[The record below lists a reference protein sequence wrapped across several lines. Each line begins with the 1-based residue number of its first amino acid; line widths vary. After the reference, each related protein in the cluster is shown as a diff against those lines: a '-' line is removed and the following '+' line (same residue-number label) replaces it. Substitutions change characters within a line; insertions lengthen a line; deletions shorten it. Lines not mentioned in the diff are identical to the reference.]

1 MSFMPC
7 MFVLNEMK
15 RRKEESKRSRANRL
29 FAIRGA
35 YSVMHGSKP
44 VDCDGY
50 ILEGPARAQM
60 ATHEG
65 SLCNGVFSD
74 DFAHFEQ
81 NHDAYPVEAQAV
93 FKSIAELRT
102 ALGAFRGATENICIA
117 DEAVA
122 GVRLVLA
129 EEEAPKPDA
138 IVLSQDPLLT
148 SDALF
153 TAEEEEPPTATVVER
168 TGSVLA
174 ATAVEDTAAIL
185 ATASLNPPK
194 SDEDAL

>member
-1 MSFMPC
+1 

-15 RRKEESKRSRANRL
+15 RRKEQSKRCRADRL
-29 FAIRGA
+29 YASRGA

-168 TGSVLA
+168 TCSVLA

>member
-15 RRKEESKRSRANRL
+15 RRKEQSKRRRADKL
-29 FAIRGA
+29 YAIRGA
-35 YSVMHGSKP
+35 YSAMHGSKP

-50 ILEGPARAQM
+50 ILGESARAQM

-65 SLCNGVFSD
+65 SLCNGVFSE
-74 DFAHFEQ
+74 DFSHFEQ
-81 NHDAYPVEAQAV
+81 NHDAYPVEAQSV
-93 FKSIAELRT
+93 FKSIAELRIT
-102 ALGAFRGATENICIA
+102 LGAFRSATENICIA

-129 EEEAPKPDA
+129 EEDAPDA
-138 IVLSQDPLLT
+138 LSPQDPLT

-153 TAEEEEPPTATVVER
+153 NPVEEAPTAAVMER
-168 TGSVLA
+168 TRSVLT
-174 ATAVEDTAAIL
+174 ATAVEETAAIL

-194 SDEDAL
+194 SDEDTL

>member
-1 MSFMPC
+1 

-15 RRKEESKRSRANRL
+15 RRKEQSKRCRADRL
-29 FAIRGA
+29 YASRGA

-60 ATHEG
+60 ATPAEG
-65 SLCNGVFSD
+65 SLCNGVFSE
-74 DFAHFEQ
+74 DFSHFEQ
-81 NHDAYPVEAQAV
+81 NHDAYPVEAQSV
-93 FKSIAELRT
+93 FKSIAELRIT
-102 ALGAFRGATENICIA
+102 LGAFRNATENICIA

-129 EEEAPKPDA
+129 EEEAPDA
-138 IVLSQDPLLT
+138 LVLSPQDPLT

-153 TAEEEEPPTATVVER
+153 NPVEAPTAAVMER
-168 TGSVLA
+168 TSSVLA
-174 ATAVEDTAAIL
+174 ATAVEETAAIL

-194 SDEDAL
+194 SDEDTL

>member
-1 MSFMPC
+1 

-15 RRKEESKRSRANRL
+15 RRKEQSDRCRADKMS
-29 FAIRGA
+29 AVRGA
-35 YSVMHGSKP
+35 YAAMHGSKP

-50 ILEGPARAQM
+50 ILEGSARAQM

-74 DFAHFEQ
+74 DFAHFEK

-102 ALGAFRGATENICIA
+102 ALGAFRNATENICIA

-129 EEEAPKPDA
+129 EEEALKPDA
-138 IVLSQDPLLT
+138 IVLSQDPLT

-153 TAEEEEPPTATVVER
+153 NAEEEEPPTAAVVER

-174 ATAVEDTAAIL
+174 VEETAAVL

>member
-15 RRKEESKRSRANRL
+15 RRKEESKRCRADRL
-29 FAIRGA
+29 SPIRGA
-35 YSVMHGSKP
+35 YSAMHGSKP
-44 VDCDGY
+44 VACDGY

-60 ATHEG
+60 ATHA
-65 SLCNGVFSD
+65 LCNGVFSD

-138 IVLSQDPLLT
+138 IVLSQDPLT

-153 TAEEEEPPTATVVER
+153 NAVEEEPPTAAVVER

-174 ATAVEDTAAIL
+174 AATVEETAAIL
-185 ATASLNPPK
+185 ASASLNPPK